1 MMKIR
6 SRLRTACLVFLGC
19 LLIPLVFLICA
30 ATKFYPMILYPSPKD
45 EGPAAPAGA
54 ALISLETDSG
64 QAVESLYFSA
74 KDDNPT
80 LVYFHGNNETIKTCT
95 DLVQKSANSGLGIAI
110 MEYPGYGNLP
120 GEPNEKTIYES
131 AETLIEYLQNQGVP
145 QEKTI
150 IMGYSLGTGT
160 AAEMASRNLGAK
172 LILIAPYTSVPDVA
186 ESIVALP
193 CMDFLIPEHFETLEK
208 SSKIQIPTLIIHSKK
223 DQVIPYEM
231 GLKLSQ
237 TFPNAT
243 LITEESKGHNDYFD
257 AATIKAIVDFA
268 CG

>member
-1 MMKIR
+1 MKIR
-6 SRLRTACLVFLGC
+6 SRIRTACLVFLGC
-19 LLIPLVFLICA
+19 LLIPPIFLICA

-64 QAVESLYFSA
+64 QAVEFLYFPA
-74 KDDNPT
+74 KEDNPT
-80 LVYFHGNNETIKTCT
+80 LVYFHGNNETLKSCT
-95 DLVQKSANSGLGIAI
+95 ALTQKFADSSLGIAI
-110 MEYPGYGNLP
+110 MEYPGYGNLT
-120 GEPNEKTIYES
+120 GTPNEKTIYES
-131 AETLIEYLQNQGVP
+131 AETVIKYLQNQGVL

-160 AAEMASRNLGAK
+160 ATEMASRNLGAK
-172 LILIAPYTSVPDVA
+172 LILIAPYTSIPDVA
-186 ESIVALP
+186 ESIVAIP
-193 CMDFLIPEHFETLEK
+193 YMDFLIPERFATLEK

-237 TFPNAT
+237 TFPSAN

-257 AATIKAIVDFA
+257 AETIKATIDFA
-268 CG
+268 RR